1 MELTITLRFVTPRR
15 VAGRVYAE
23 GEVGTFAEPVAYRL
37 MVAGVAVVDGFT
49 ADSEATQESER
60 A

>member
-1 MELTITLRFVTPRR
+1 MTDETITLRFVTPRR
-15 VAGRVYAE
+15 VAGRVYAD

-49 ADSEATQESER
+49 DGTQESER